1 MTKGANGTDEPDMQ
15 EMPTPDQA
23 SVPTSATVVHGKL
36 IPPQQQILL
45 FSPGDWEA
53 FVQEWAHYQRT
64 QYVKVVRFSGA
75 GDMGI
80 DVAGF
85 TDEKRLKGVW
95 DNYQCKHSSTKELT
109 ASIALPEIGK
119 CLWHSHQGK
128 FSVPR
133 RYYFM
138 ASKGCGNGLQKLL
151 GDPAALKAELFA
163 KWDKWCASAIT
174 STQAIFLK
182 GAFKTYADAFDYSI
196 FTFKTP
202 LELIDEHRNTPY
214 HAARFGGGLP
224 SRPAAAKPPASPA
237 SHESRYVEQ
246 LFEAYQ
252 DHKSTPVSDLHGL
265 ASWPELE
272 SHYHRQREFFY
283 SAESLRNFARDTV
296 PPGTFESLQDEVHA
310 GVIEVEASVHPDAYA
325 RMNEV
330 TQAAVNLPLTSNG
343 LISVTKMQDKRGICH
358 QLANVDRLRWVK
370 K

>member
-224 SRPAAAKPPASPA
+224 DR
-237 SHESRYVEQ
+237 
-246 LFEAYQ
+246 
-252 DHKSTPVSDLHGL
+252 KSTRLNSSQTC
-265 ASWPELE
+265 A
-272 SHYHRQREFFY
+272 
-283 SAESLRNFARDTV
+283 
-296 PPGTFESLQDEVHA
+296 
-310 GVIEVEASVHPDAYA
+310 
-325 RMNEV
+325 
-330 TQAAVNLPLTSNG
+330 LP
-343 LISVTKMQDKRGICH
+343 I
-358 QLANVDRLRWVK
+358 
-370 K
+370 